1 LLDIGHI
8 GIILIVISV
17 TLFSVMPEASASL
30 SAVVIIPSGTD
41 VPGCE
46 ETNRC
51 FVPSSATIGVG
62 GQVDWT
68 IKDSVA
74 HTITSGNPADVNSVG
89 LLFDSGI
96 ILPEETFSYTFEDE
110 GIVDYFCILHPWMQ
124 GMVVVGDSS
133 TPAPKPY
140 TPPPS
145 SSGTDWESK
154 YFDVLSKFNDAS
166 AKVGEL
172 NQENDVLREKISELE
187 KTIKNLNA
195 LVMEQLNVIYEWV
208 VNR

>member
-1 LLDIGHI
+1 VLGIGHV

-17 TLFSVMPEASASL
+17 ILFSITPIAFASL
-30 SAVVIIPSGTD
+30 SAVVIIPSGTS

-62 GQVDWT
+62 GQVVWT
-68 IKDSVA
+68 IKDSAA
-74 HTITSGNPADVNSVG
+74 HTVTSGNPADADSVG
-89 LLFDSGI
+89 ALFDSGV
-96 ILPEETFSYTFEDE
+96 ILPNEKFSYTFEEE
-110 GIVDYFCILHPWMQ
+110 GIVDYFCILHPWKQ

-140 TPPPS
+140 TPPP